1 MKTKM
6 KYTIIVLVAL
16 FAQSCSNEKV
26 ENGWTIENL
35 QGKVL
40 SYSEFSYKAV
50 DRFGNIEKGKRERN
64 DSWDRDL
71 QRKYDEKGNNIEN
84 NWYNSD
90 GSLDS
95 KWTYKYDEKGNNIE
109 ENRYNSDGSL
119 YSKWTYKY
127 DEKGNN
133 IESNRYKSD
142 GSLDSKWTYKYEFDK
157 QGNWIKR
164 IDFKD
169 EIPEFILEREY
180 EYYN

>member
-64 DSWDRDL
+64 NIWDSDL
-71 QRKYDEKGNNIEN
+71 QRKYDEKGNNIEV

-90 GSLDS
+90 GSLA
-95 KWTYKYDEKGNNIE
+95 
-109 ENRYNSDGSL
+109 
-119 YSKWTYKY
+119 
-127 DEKGNN
+127 
-133 IESNRYKSD
+133 
-142 GSLDSKWTYKYEFDK
+142 SKWTYKYEFDK

>member
-71 QRKYDEKGNNIEN
+71 QRKYDEKGNNIE
-84 NWYNSD
+84 S
-90 GSLDS
+90 
-95 KWTYKYDEKGNNIE
+95 
-109 ENRYNSDGSL
+109 NRYNSDGSL
-119 YSKWTYKY
+119 F
-127 DEKGNN
+127 
-133 IESNRYKSD
+133 
-142 GSLDSKWTYKYEFDK
+142 SKWTYKYEFDK

-169 EIPEFILEREY
+169 EIPE
-180 EYYN
+180 

>member
-50 DRFGNIEKGKRERN
+50 ERFGNIEKGKRELN
-64 DSWDRDL
+64 YYWDRDL
-71 QRKYDEKGNNIEN
+71 QRKYDEKGNKIE
-84 NWYNSD
+84 S
-90 GSLDS
+90 
-95 KWTYKYDEKGNNIE
+95 
-109 ENRYNSDGSL
+109 NRYNSDGSL
-119 YSKWTYKY
+119 Y
-127 DEKGNN
+127 
-133 IESNRYKSD
+133 I
-142 GSLDSKWTYKYEFDK
+142 KWTYKYEFDK

>member
-50 DRFGNIEKGKRERN
+50 DHFGNIEKGKRERN
-64 DSWDRDL
+64 YSWNRDL
-71 QRKYDEKGNNIEN
+71 QRKYDEKGNKIESN
-84 NWYNSD
+84 
-90 GSLDS
+90 
-95 KWTYKYDEKGNNIE
+95 E
-109 ENRYNSDGSL
+109 YNSDGSL
-119 YSKWTYKY
+119 Y
-127 DEKGNN
+127 
-133 IESNRYKSD
+133 
-142 GSLDSKWTYKYEFDK
+142 SKWTYKYEFDK